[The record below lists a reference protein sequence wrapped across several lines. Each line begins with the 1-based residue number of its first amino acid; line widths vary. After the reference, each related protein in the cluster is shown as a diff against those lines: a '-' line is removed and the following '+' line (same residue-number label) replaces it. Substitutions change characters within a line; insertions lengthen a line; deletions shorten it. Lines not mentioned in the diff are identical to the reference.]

1 MLGHYEQFP
10 ETVHGISHFA
20 HKTPLKPVQQ
30 AIATAF
36 GQLNQ
41 KKCGLTEISHLNGPT
56 DCEVDF
62 EIGIG
67 ERATFTFMD
76 NIEVGR
82 LKGEIAKKPL
92 PFLDFLCVLQY
103 HATGKSGRRL
113 SLRFD
118 YFLLRFAFAKNL
130 AEFLVSHERGPRR
143 VHVEDLIGFVTAH
156 VSRELAKRNSVLLKL
171 E

>member
-10 ETVHGISHFA
+10 ETVHGISHFTHRA
-20 HKTPLKPVQQ
+20 PLKPVQQ
-30 AIATAF
+30 AIATVF

-41 KKCGLTEISHLNGPT
+41 KKCGLTEISHLNGPA

-67 ERATFTFMD
+67 EKATFTFLD
-76 NIEVGR
+76 TIEVER
-82 LKGEIAKKPL
+82 LKGEITKKPL

-103 HATGKSGRRL
+103 HAIGESGRRL
-113 SLRFD
+113 ALRFD
-118 YFLLRFAFAKNL
+118 YYFLRFTFAKNL
-130 AEFLVSHERGPRR
+130 TEFLVSHERGPRR
-143 VHVEDLIGFVTAH
+143 VHVEDLICFVTER
-156 VSRELAKRNSVLLKL
+156 VKRELTEHQSVSLKL

>member
-10 ETVHGISHFA
+10 ETVHGISHFTHRA
-20 HKTPLKPVQQ
+20 PLKPVQQ

-67 ERATFTFMD
+67 EKATFTFLD
-76 NIEVGR
+76 NSEVER

-92 PFLDFLCVLQY
+92 HFLDFLCVLQY
-103 HATGKSGRRL
+103 HAIGESGRRL

-118 YFLLRFAFAKNL
+118 YFLLRFVFAKNL

-143 VHVEDLIGFVTAH
+143 VHVEDLICFVTAY
-156 VSRELAKRNSVLLKL
+156 VKRELAKHYSVSLKL